1 MTKIEAARR
10 RRPSDELLSCILT
23 GEPVLIAVVV
33 KGKWRKWSRFF
44 GFSISDQCMEVASGV
59 RSQLALLALQLESF
73 VATLGSLIFLANG
86 TFRKTCTL
94 ALNVTSILVQEI
106 SGQLSGKLRL
116 YGQLIYWFLCKDFE
130 LCCYARH
137 LNR

>member
-44 GFSISDQCMEVASGV
+44 GFSISDQCMEVASV
-59 RSQLALLALQLESF
+59 RSFSVSSVSTAA
-73 VATLGSLIFLANG
+73 
-86 TFRKTCTL
+86 R
-94 ALNVTSILVQEI
+94 
-106 SGQLSGKLRL
+106 
-116 YGQLIYWFLCKDFE
+116 E
-130 LCCYARH
+130 LCGDVRKPDISCKWDF
-137 LNR
+137 